1 MFSNLRFKIC
11 ETFAFRTAKISL
23 GHHFSVE
30 VFISEMII
38 KARAAFVI
46 GALSPMK
53 TAEALIAHQQMN
65 EQAWYGKRLHRISSQ
80 KMSSHDL
87 SRFLRNYSDAGQ
99 FILAFFSGSSLMFL
113 DSQPY
118 VLTVGQG
125 Y

>member
-1 MFSNLRFKIC
+1 
-11 ETFAFRTAKISL
+11 
-23 GHHFSVE
+23 
-30 VFISEMII
+30 MII

-80 KMSSHDL
+80 KMSHDL